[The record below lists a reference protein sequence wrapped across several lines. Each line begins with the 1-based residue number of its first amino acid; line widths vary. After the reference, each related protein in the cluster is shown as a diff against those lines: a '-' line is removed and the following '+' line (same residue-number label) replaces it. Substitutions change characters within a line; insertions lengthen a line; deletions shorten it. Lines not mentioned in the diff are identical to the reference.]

1 MLEVRHLPL
10 LFATGLAAGFV
21 DSIAG
26 GGGLITLPVLLSCGG
41 ETAHIFGTNKLQ
53 ATFGSASAAW
63 NYARAKAVR
72 AEDCKRVFIITAIS
86 AALGTLAL
94 QGLALERPELLKKFI
109 PVLLVAVAAYSLLR
123 PRLGSQDVPP
133 RMPRLRFELVFG
145 AILGFYDGFFGPGT
159 GTFWTIAFVIGLGF
173 NLTKATAH
181 TKIVNLAS
189 NASSLVFFL
198 WRGDF
203 YLAAGLAMGAGQIL
217 GAKLG
222 SGMVMHRGTKFI
234 RPVFISVVIG
244 VTLKLI
250 YDAYGK

>member
-1 MLEVRHLPL
+1 V
-10 LFATGLAAGFV
+10 
-21 DSIAG
+21 
-26 GGGLITLPVLLSCGG
+26 
-41 ETAHIFGTNKLQ
+41 
-53 ATFGSASAAW
+53 
-63 NYARAKAVR
+63 
-72 AEDCKRVFIITAIS
+72 EDCQRVFVITAIS

-109 PVLLVAVAAYSLLR
+109 PVLLVAVAVYSLLR

-133 RMPRLRFELVFG
+133 RMRRLRFELVFG
-145 AILGFYDGFFGPGT
+145 SILGFYDGFFGPGT
-159 GTFWTIAFVIGLGF
+159 GTFWTIAFVVGLGF

-203 YLAAGLAMGAGQIL
+203 YLAAGLAMGGGQIL

-250 YDAYGK
+250 YDAYEK